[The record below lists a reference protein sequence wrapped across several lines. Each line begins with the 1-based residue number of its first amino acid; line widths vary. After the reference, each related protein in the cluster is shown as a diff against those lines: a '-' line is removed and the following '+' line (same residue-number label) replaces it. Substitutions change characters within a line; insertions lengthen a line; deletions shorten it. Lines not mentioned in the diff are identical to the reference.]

1 MTPGKA
7 LSLIEKEMD
16 RVSKLTTAI
25 GENFG
30 SHPAVYAL
38 NESWHKLGE
47 AHAAM
52 EQTCQSSEQTGR
64 N

>member
-1 MTPGKA
+1 
-7 LSLIEKEMD
+7 MD

-30 SHPAVYAL
+30 SHPAIYAL
-38 NESWHKLGE
+38 NEAWHKLGE
-47 AHAAM
+47 AKAAM
-52 EQTCQSSEQTGR
+52 ETTRDSSEQTGR